1 MENATNEIT
10 PTNDDDRLTFV
21 ALAATTANVIE
32 WLRSEACCRDQNA
45 EQGKRGEQNSECGN
59 DERAHVRSA
68 SMPCDDDG
76 EDRNDEAE
84 RESDLN
90 AGRQIVATAQR
101 LKPFACLAM

>member
-1 MENATNEIT
+1 MRTDELT

-21 ALAATTANVIE
+21 AFAVTAASVME

-45 EQGKRGEQNSECGN
+45 EQTERGEQNSECGN

-68 SMPCDDDG
+68 SMHHNDDC
-76 EDRNDEAE
+76 EDRKDEAE

-90 AGRQIVATAQR
+90 AGRKIVAPPQR